1 MKISCISYSANS
13 GKEMIAQ
20 TLRESVESQLR
31 HYPIKEALVAP
42 GTDLDTI
49 VSKMI

>member
-1 MKISCISYSANS
+1 
-13 GKEMIAQ
+13 MIEQ
-20 TLRESVESQLR
+20 TLRESVESGR
-31 HYPIKEALVAP
+31 YPIKEALIAP